1 MKLTIDRG
9 VFGKMTNMGQ
19 SCVAAKRFILL
30 ESVSDEFVDGFR
42 ERLAAL
48 KMGDPLDE
56 STGVAPLSS
65 VEAAARLEDQVNR
78 SVAGGARV
86 ILRSWRLGLH
96 ARSPARASRRG
107 SDRRRHGLRQPPGLD
122 L

>member
-1 MKLTIDRG
+1 METSTTSRSGEQGVPAKTSGHQPRPTAPRATLPSVNPDMKLTIDRA

-30 ESVSDEFVDGFR
+30 QSVSDEFVDGFR

-65 VEAAARLEDQVNR
+65 
-78 SVAGGARV
+78 
-86 ILRSWRLGLH
+86 
-96 ARSPARASRRG
+96 
-107 SDRRRHGLRQPPGLD
+107 
-122 L
+122 